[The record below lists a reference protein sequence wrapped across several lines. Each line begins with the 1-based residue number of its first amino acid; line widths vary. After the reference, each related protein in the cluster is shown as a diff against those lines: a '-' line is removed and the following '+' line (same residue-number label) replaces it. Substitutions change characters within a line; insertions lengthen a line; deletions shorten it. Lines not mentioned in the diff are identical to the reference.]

1 MKTLFKNANILDVEK
16 GLVYKS
22 DLLVV
27 DKYIAKIDKHIDE
40 AVDEK
45 INASKLLLMPTFKNG
60 HTHSPMTFLRG
71 LIDNVSLEDWLF
83 KHIIPREN
91 LLDEDD
97 VYKFSKVALLEYIR
111 NGIGYVNDMYIFP
124 EGFIRATKELNY
136 PCSISMGTDQ
146 KVYRDCLKDP
156 NHFIELNKSHERV
169 NFIFN
174 AHSVYTISEKD
185 LLDLSSIA
193 NKLHSPVFLHL
204 SETMTEV
211 NNCINA
217 HGLTPVGYANALGLF
232 NYGGGGYHLVHPT
245 DDDFSIIKTKNIKV
259 ISNPG
264 SNLKL
269 SSGIAPLRQYKKL
282 GIEVGLGTDGPAP
295 NNALSMFYEM
305 RLAFNLENLSSSS
318 LEGLT
323 PIDVLKMATINVA
336 HIFNLKKCDSL
347 KEGNYADL
355 IAIKLDSPDLFP
367 NSKIISHLVNAAN
380 ENDIYLTMI
389 NGLIYYCNGKFAS
402 FIDTKKIYKDANKS
416 LKCIEKKIKK
426 LKL

>member
-27 DKYIAKIDKHIDE
+27 DKYIAKIDKHINE
-40 AVDEK
+40 AADEK

-124 EGFIRATKELNY
+124 EGFIRAAKELNY

-146 KVYRDCLKDP
+146 KVYRDCLKNP
-156 NHFIELNKSHERV
+156 NHFIELNKSYERIH
-169 NFIFN
+169 FIFN

-185 LLDLSSIA
+185 LKDLANIA
-193 NKLHSPVFLHL
+193 NKMHSPVFLHL
-204 SETMTEV
+204 SETITEV

-232 NYGGGGYHLVHPT
+232 NYGGGGYHVVHPSEE
-245 DDDFSIIKTKNIKV
+245 DILLMQEKNIKV

-269 SSGIAPLRQYKKL
+269 GSGIAPLRLYKSK
-282 GIEVGLGTDGPAP
+282 GIEVGLGTDGPAS

-305 RLAFNLENLSSSS
+305 RLAFNLENLTSPNLAS
-318 LEGLT
+318 LT
-323 PIDVLKMATINVA
+323 PIDVIKMATTNVA
-336 HIFNLKKCDSL
+336 HIFNLEKCDTL
-347 KEGNYADL
+347 KVGNYADL

-367 NSKIISHLVNAAN
+367 NAKVISHLVNAAD

-389 NGLIYYCNGKFAS
+389 NGQIYYRNAKFAS
-402 FIDTKKIYKDANKS
+402 FIDTKKIYKEAYIS
-416 LKCIEKKIKK
+416 LKNIEKKIKK

>member
-1 MKTLFKNANILDVEK
+1 MKILFKNAHILDVEK
-16 GLVYKS
+16 GLVFKS
-22 DLLVV
+22 DLLVE
-27 DKYIAKIDKHIDE
+27 DKLIVKIVESIE
-40 AVDEK
+40 EEVDEI

-91 LLDEDD
+91 LLTEDD

-124 EGFIRATKELNY
+124 EGFIRAAKELNF

-146 KVYRDCLKDP
+146 KIYRDCLKDP
-156 NHFIELNKSHERV
+156 NHFITLNKEHERI

-174 AHSVYTISEKD
+174 AHSVYTVSEKD
-185 LLDLSSIA
+185 LKDLSNIA
-193 NKLHSPVFLHL
+193 NKMHSPVFLHL
-204 SETMTEV
+204 SETITEV
-211 NNCINA
+211 DNCIKK
-217 HGLTPVGYANALGLF
+217 HSLTPIGYANALGLF
-232 NYGGGGYHLVHPT
+232 NYGGGGYHVVHPNE
-245 DDDFSIIKTKNIKV
+245 DDLLLMQELGIKV

-269 SSGIAPLRQYKKL
+269 GSGIAPLRKYKKL
-282 GIEVGLGTDGPAP
+282 GIEVGLGTDGPAS

-305 RLAFNLENLSSSS
+305 RLAFNLENLTSSS
-318 LEGLT
+318 LEGIA
-323 PIDVLKMATINVA
+323 PIDVIRMATTNVA
-336 HIFNLKKCDSL
+336 HIFNLEKCDTL
-347 KEGNYADL
+347 KVGNYADL

-367 NSKIISHLVNAAN
+367 NEKIISHLVNAAN

-389 NGLIYYCNGKFAS
+389 NGQIYYRHGKFAS
-402 FIDTKKIYKDANKS
+402 FIDVKNIYKEAYKS
-416 LKCIEKKIKK
+416 LKNIEKKIKK